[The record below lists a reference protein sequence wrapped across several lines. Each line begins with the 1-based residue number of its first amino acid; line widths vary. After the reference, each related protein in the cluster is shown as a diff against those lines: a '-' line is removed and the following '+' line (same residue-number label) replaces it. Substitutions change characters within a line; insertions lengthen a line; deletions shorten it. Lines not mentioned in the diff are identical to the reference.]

1 MEELHGEE
9 LDLALHD
16 CMAMIWKAYRE
27 SLAKGDFDIYQDSF
41 EALRAKYK
49 DEAVNAYITGMGT
62 GLIKSLSRRA
72 REGESNDKQREI

>member
-62 GLIKSLSRRA
+62 GLIKALSRRA
-72 REGESNDKQREI
+72 REGESNDK

>member
-27 SLAKGDFDIYQDSF
+27 SLASGDYDIYQNCF

-62 GLIKSLSRRA
+62 GLIKALSRRA
-72 REGESNDKQREI
+72 REGESND

>member
-16 CMAMIWKAYRE
+16 CMATVWKAYRE
-27 SLAKGDFDIYQDSF
+27 SLASGDYDIYQNCF
-41 EALRAKYK
+41 ETLRAKYK

-62 GLIKSLSRRA
+62 GLIKALSRRA
-72 REGESNDKQREI
+72 REEEA

>member
-41 EALRAKYK
+41 DVLRAKYK

-62 GLIKSLSRRA
+62 GLIKALGRRA
-72 REGESNDKQREI
+72 REGESNDE

>member
-41 EALRAKYK
+41 DVLRAKYK

-62 GLIKSLSRRA
+62 GLIKALSRRA
-72 REGESNDKQREI
+72 REGESND